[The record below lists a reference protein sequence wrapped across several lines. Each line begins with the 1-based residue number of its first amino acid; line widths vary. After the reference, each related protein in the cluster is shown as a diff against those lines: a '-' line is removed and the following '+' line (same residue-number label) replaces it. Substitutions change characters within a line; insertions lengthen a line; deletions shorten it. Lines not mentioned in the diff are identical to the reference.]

1 MTFAKL
7 TIAAALAL
15 SALGLAGTA
24 TAQGRWDRDHRG
36 WNDRHHGW
44 HNGRH
49 HGWRHNRGYRRCWT
63 VWRHHHRERVCR
75 WVRR

>member
-1 MTFAKL
+1 MKFAKL

-15 SALGLAGTA
+15 SAIGLSGTA
-24 TAQGRWDRDHRG
+24 SAQAYHRDRGHHG

-44 HNGRH
+44 NHGRP
-49 HGWRHNRGYRRCWT
+49 GWGHNRAYRRCWT